1 MVYDI
6 NDHEGYIDVAELKFG
21 NPGKIKIYK
30 IFLVEDDGDLTL
42 LYNRILGSFGYKVI
56 ATAENGKEAV
66 EKFIEFPEKPDIII
80 MDYKMPIK
88 NGIEAGKEI
97 LTHDKTAKILI
108 ISANPDIKKIAN
120 ANSMFFLDKSFSI
133 KELLKKLQEILI

>member
-1 MVYDI
+1 MVLDVNNRDEYVDI
-6 NDHEGYIDVAELKFG
+6 AELKFG

-30 IFLVEDDGDLTL
+30 IFLVEDDGDLIL
-42 LYNRILGSFGYKVI
+42 LYNRILSSFGYKVI

-66 EKFIEFPEKPDIII
+66 EKYKEFVEKPDIII

-97 LTHDKTAKILI
+97 LALENTAKILML
-108 ISANPDIKKIAN
+108 SAIPDIKKIAISN
-120 ANSMFFLDKSFSI
+120 NMYFLEKSFTI
-133 KELLKKLQEILI
+133 KELLKKLQEIIG